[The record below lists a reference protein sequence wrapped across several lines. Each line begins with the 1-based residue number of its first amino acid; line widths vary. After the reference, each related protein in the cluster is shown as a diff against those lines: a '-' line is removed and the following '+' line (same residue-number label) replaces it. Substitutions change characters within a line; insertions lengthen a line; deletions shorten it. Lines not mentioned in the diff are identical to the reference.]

1 MAINAEQLNIILS
14 ARDKEFS
21 KAMQNSQKR
30 VERFAK
36 KSQKELSKTG
46 RSFDGLGSAA
56 RKLGTVLAGAM
67 TIRAIKGLTS
77 YAQELKNLASLAG
90 ISVTQ
95 MQALGQ
101 ASKTVGVPMEKLAD
115 IYKDMNDRVGDFLQT
130 GGGPMK
136 DFFETIG
143 PAVGVT
149 ADDFAR
155 LAGPESLQLFVDSL
169 EKANLTS
176 NEMTFY
182 LEAMASDATALLP
195 LLRDN
200 GKEFKRLADEASNAG
215 RVLDQETIDSLV
227 DLNQKMED
235 ASTEMKNNFMVA
247 LADVSD
253 ELVVLSEFVS
263 EYGVPALQTIITLAS
278 EAATALGLMF
288 DGIAYIKRVGDMA
301 LGLEVAGDAGATPQ
315 PTDFS
320 DMPKEGTSTTGT
332 WPRDEFGN
340 VILDDGTVL
349 ETNLPP
355 AAGGKP
361 RTPVRPAPTTTNSGN
376 GKKDNTAEKL
386 ASEYERLLGILDPL
400 NNASREFAEQEKTI
414 NELMAKGIIS
424 RAEGNDLMSSATQ
437 QMKDATFAASDLN
450 LVMDTVQSSMESA
463 FMGMV
468 DGTMKVEDA
477 FKAMASDIIKELY
490 RVLVVQQL
498 VGSFNTGGGGI
509 LGAIAPSFGRASG
522 GSVMAGQAYTVGE
535 HGREPFIPSQNGR
548 ILSTAQAKS
557 AMSGGGGGGGV
568 TVIQNN
574 TFGNGVNR
582 AEINAMLPKIVEASK
597 AAVLDAKRRGGSYG
611 GSF

>member
-1 MAINAEQLNIILS
+1 MAVNAEQLNIILS

-36 KSQKELSKTG
+36 QSQKGLSQTG
-46 RSFDGLGSAA
+46 KAFDGLGSTA

-77 YAQELKNLASLAG
+77 YAQEIKNLSNLAG

-149 ADDFAR
+149 ADDFAH
-155 LAGPESLQLFVDSL
+155 LAGPQSLQLFVDSL

-195 LLRDN
+195 LLRNN
-200 GKEFKRLADEASNAG
+200 GSEFGRLADEAKNAG
-215 RVLDQETIDSLV
+215 RVLDQETINSLV
-227 DLNQKMED
+227 DLNTKLED

-253 ELVVLSEFVS
+253 ELIVLSDFVS

-288 DGIAYIKRVGDMA
+288 DGIAYIKRVGDIA
-301 LGLEVAGDAGATPQ
+301 LGLEVAGDTGATSTPE
-315 PTDFS
+315 DFS
-320 DMPKEGTSTTGT
+320 DMSRGDSSSTGA
-332 WPRDEFGN
+332 WPLDEHGN

-361 RTPVRPAPTTTNSGN
+361 RTPVRPEPKTKS

-386 ASEYERLLGILDPL
+386 ASEYDRLLGILDPL

-424 RAEGNDLMSSATQ
+424 RSEGNDLMSAATQ

-450 LVMDTVQSSMESA
+450 LVMDTVQSSMEDA

-498 VGSFNTGGGGI
+498 VGSFKTGGGGI
-509 LGAIAPSFGRASG
+509 LGAIAPAFGRASG
-522 GSVMAGQAYTVGE
+522 GSVMSGQAYTVGE
-535 HGREPFIPSQNGR
+535 HGREPFIPAQNGR

-557 AMSGGGGGGGV
+557 AMAGGGGGGV

-597 AAVLDAKRRGGSYG
+597 AAVLDARRRGGSYAG
-611 GSF
+611 AF

>member
-1 MAINAEQLNIILS
+1 MAVNAEQLNIILS

-36 KSQKELSKTG
+36 QSQKGLSKTG
-46 RSFDGLGSAA
+46 QAFDGLGSTA

-77 YAQELKNLASLAG
+77 YAQEIKNLSNLAG

-149 ADDFAR
+149 ADDFAN
-155 LAGPESLQLFVDSL
+155 LAGPQSLQLFVDSL

-195 LLRDN
+195 LLRNN
-200 GKEFKRLADEASNAG
+200 GSEFSRLADEASNAG
-215 RVLDQETIDSLV
+215 RVLNQETIDSLV
-227 DLNQKMED
+227 DLNATLED
-235 ASTEMKNNFMVA
+235 SSTEMKNNFMIA
-247 LADVSD
+247 LAGASD

-263 EYGVPALQTIITLAS
+263 EFAVPAFVQII
-278 EAATALGLMF
+278 EWAAAAAEGIGLLSDAF
-288 DGIAYIKRVGDMA
+288 GYFNKIRQIVQGQDT
-301 LGLEVAGDAGATPQ
+301 AGDTGAAPQ
-315 PTDFS
+315 QTDFS
-320 DMPKEGTSTTGT
+320 DMPSGDPSNTGG
-332 WPRDEFGN
+332 WPADEHGN

-355 AAGGKP
+355 AVGGKP
-361 RTPVRPAPTTTNSGN
+361 RTPVRPTPTSKTRGGGAKT
-376 GKKDNTAEKL
+376 DNTAEKL
-386 ASEYERLLGILDPL
+386 ASEYDRLLGILDPL
-400 NNASREFAEQEKTI
+400 NDASREFAEQEKTI
-414 NELMAKGIIS
+414 NELMANGIIS
-424 RAEGNDLMSSATQ
+424 RSEGNDLISAATQ

-450 LVMDTVQSSMESA
+450 MIMDTVQSSMEDA

-468 DGTMKVEDA
+468 DGTVKVEDA
-477 FKAMASDIIKELY
+477 FKSMASDIIKELY

-498 VGSFNTGGGGI
+498 VGSFKTGGGGI
-509 LGAIAPSFGRASG
+509 LGAIAPYLGRASG
-522 GSVMAGQAYTVGE
+522 GSVMAGQSYTVGE
-535 HGREPFIPSQNGR
+535 HGREPFIPAQNGR

-557 AMSGGGGGGGV
+557 AMAGGGGSGV

-597 AAVLDAKRRGGSYG
+597 AAVLDARRRGGSYAG
-611 GSF
+611 AF

>member
-1 MAINAEQLNIILS
+1 MAVNAEQLNIILS

-36 KSQKELSKTG
+36 QSQKGLSQTG
-46 RSFDGLGSAA
+46 KAFDGLGSTA

-67 TIRAIKGLTS
+67 TVRAIKGLTT
-77 YAQELKNLASLAG
+77 YAQEIKNMANLAG

-101 ASKTVGVPMEKLAD
+101 ASKTVGIPMEKLAD

-155 LAGPESLQLFVDSL
+155 LAGPEALQLFVSSL

-195 LLRDN
+195 LLRNN
-200 GKEFKRLADEASNAG
+200 GSEFGRLADEAKNAG
-215 RVLDQETIDSLV
+215 RVLDQETINSLV
-227 DLNQKMED
+227 DLNAKLED
-235 ASTEMKNNFMVA
+235 ASTEMKTNFMVA

-253 ELVVLSEFVS
+253 ELIVLSDFVS
-263 EYGVPALQTIITLAS
+263 EYGAPALQAIITLAS

-288 DGIAYIKRVGDMA
+288 DGIAYIKRVGDIA
-301 LGLEVAGDAGATPQ
+301 LGLEVAGDTGATSTPE
-315 PTDFS
+315 DMS
-320 DMPKEGTSTTGT
+320 DLNNEGTSSTGNYLY
-332 WPRDEFGN
+332 DKHGN

-361 RTPVRPAPTTTNSGN
+361 RTPVRPAPKTKSG
-376 GKKDNTAEKL
+376 GAKTDNTAEKL
-386 ASEYERLLGILDPL
+386 ASEYDRLLGILDPL

-424 RAEGNDLMSSATQ
+424 RSEGNDLMSAATQ
-437 QMKDATFAASDLN
+437 QMKDATFASSDLN
-450 LVMDTVQSSMESA
+450 MIMETVQSSMEDA

-468 DGTMKVEDA
+468 DGTVKVEDA
-477 FKAMASDIIKELY
+477 FKSMASDIIKELY

-498 VGSFNTGGGGI
+498 VGSFKTGGGGI

-522 GSVMAGQAYTVGE
+522 GSVMSGQAYTVGE
-535 HGREPFIPSQNGR
+535 HGREPFIPAQNGR

-557 AMSGGGGGGGV
+557 AMSGGGGSGV
-568 TVIQNN
+568 TIIQNN

-597 AAVLDAKRRGGSYG
+597 AAVLDARRRGGSYAG
-611 GSF
+611 AF

>member
-1 MAINAEQLNIILS
+1 MAVNAEQLNIILS

-36 KSQKELSKTG
+36 QSQKGLSKTG
-46 RSFDGLGSAA
+46 QAFDGLGSTA

-67 TIRAIKGLTS
+67 TVRAIKGLTS
-77 YAQELKNLASLAG
+77 YAQEIKNLSNLAG

-155 LAGPESLQLFVDSL
+155 LAGPEALQLFVSSL

-195 LLRDN
+195 LLRNN
-200 GKEFKRLADEASNAG
+200 GSEFGRLADEAKNAG
-215 RVLDQETIDSLV
+215 RVLDQETINSLV
-227 DLNQKMED
+227 DLNTKLED

-253 ELVVLSEFVS
+253 ELIVLSDFVS
-263 EYGVPALQTIITLAS
+263 EYGAPALQAIITLAS

-288 DGIAYIKRVGDMA
+288 DGLGALTRYGQMA
-301 LGLEVAGDAGATPQ
+301 LGLEVADDTGAVSTPED
-315 PTDFS
+315 TS
-320 DMPKEGTSTTGT
+320 DMPKGDPSNTGLYYVDPVTNEVKEYGEDTPLIPTVTS
-332 WPRDEFGN
+332 
-340 VILDDGTVL
+340 
-349 ETNLPP
+349 P
-355 AAGGKP
+355 AVAV
-361 RTPVRPAPTTTNSGN
+361 RPVRPDPKTKKSGG

-386 ASEYERLLGILDPL
+386 ASEYDRLLGILDPL
-400 NNASREFAEQEKTI
+400 NSASREFAEQEKTI
-414 NELMAKGIIS
+414 NELMANGIIS
-424 RAEGNDLMSSATQ
+424 RSEGNDLMASATQ

-450 LVMDTVQSSMESA
+450 LVMDTVQSSMEDA

-477 FKAMASDIIKELY
+477 FKSMASDIIKELY

-498 VGSFNTGGGGI
+498 VGSFKTGGGGI

-522 GSVMAGQAYTVGE
+522 GSVMSGQAYTVGE
-535 HGREPFIPSQNGR
+535 HGREPFIPAQNGR

-557 AMSGGGGGGGV
+557 AMSGGGGGGV
-568 TVIQNN
+568 TIVQNN

-597 AAVLDAKRRGGSYG
+597 AAVLDARRRGGSYAG
-611 GSF
+611 AF

>member
-1 MAINAEQLNIILS
+1 MAVNAEQLNIILS

-36 KSQKELSKTG
+36 QSQKGLSKTG
-46 RSFDGLGSAA
+46 QAFDGLGSTA

-67 TIRAIKGLTS
+67 TVRAIKGLTS
-77 YAQELKNLASLAG
+77 YAQEIKNLSNLAG

-149 ADDFAR
+149 ADDFAH
-155 LAGPESLQLFVDSL
+155 LAGPQSLQLFVDSL

-195 LLRDN
+195 LLRNN
-200 GKEFKRLADEASNAG
+200 GKEFGRLADEASNAG
-215 RVLDQETIDSLV
+215 RVLNQETIDSLV
-227 DLNQKMED
+227 DLNTTLED
-235 ASTEMKNNFMVA
+235 SSTEMKNNFMVA
-247 LADVSD
+247 LAGVSD

-263 EYGVPALQTIITLAS
+263 EYAVPAFTQII
-278 EAATALGLMF
+278 EWAAAAAEGVGLLSDAF
-288 DGIAYIKRVGDMA
+288 DYFDKIRKIVQGQEI
-301 LGLEVAGDAGATPQ
+301 AGDTGATPQ
-315 PTDFS
+315 QTDFS
-320 DMPKEGTSTTGT
+320 DMPPEIPTGGP

-361 RTPVRPAPTTTNSGN
+361 RTPVRAKPPAKTGGG

-386 ASEYERLLGILDPL
+386 ASEYDRLLGILDPL

-414 NELMAKGIIS
+414 NELMANGIIS
-424 RAEGNDLMSSATQ
+424 RSEGNDLMASATQ

-450 LVMDTVQSSMESA
+450 LVMDTVQSSMQDA

-477 FKAMASDIIKELY
+477 FKSMASDIIKELY

-498 VGSFNTGGGGI
+498 VGSFKTGGGGI

-522 GSVMAGQAYTVGE
+522 GSVMSGQAYTVGE
-535 HGREPFIPSQNGR
+535 HGREPFIPAQNGR

-557 AMSGGGGGGGV
+557 AMAGGGGGGV
-568 TVIQNN
+568 TIVQNN

-597 AAVLDAKRRGGSYG
+597 AAVLDARRRGGSYAG
-611 GSF
+611 AF